1 MKKKRNKE
9 IPRESDFI
17 SEERMIEIQAEAYYR
32 AIKRIKDGEKNNN
45 INSVGGTYKK
55 KYKWY
60 EKILFIL
67 NIFLFP
73 WITNKRFVLSDK
85 IYDSVLVL
93 VVSAIMQFLGTVAWL
108 IGIGGIVYFCI
119 VLKAIKNMRVLGE
132 KLGVCFF
139 LTIMGSIFILAG
151 NAFGKETNSEKI
163 YAYSASILALISC
176 IVSILALM
184 RT

>member
-1 MKKKRNKE
+1 
-9 IPRESDFI
+9 
-17 SEERMIEIQAEAYYR
+17 
-32 AIKRIKDGEKNNN
+32 
-45 INSVGGTYKK
+45 
-55 KYKWY
+55 
-60 EKILFIL
+60 
-67 NIFLFP
+67 
-73 WITNKRFVLSDK
+73 
-85 IYDSVLVL
+85 
-93 VVSAIMQFLGTVAWL
+93 MQFLGTVAWL

>member
-45 INSVGGTYKK
+45 INSVGDTYKK

-93 VVSAIMQFLGTVAWL
+93 MQFLGTVAWL

>member
-45 INSVGGTYKK
+45 INSVGDTYKK

-93 VVSAIMQFLGTVAWL
+93 VVSAIM
-108 IGIGGIVYFCI
+108 
-119 VLKAIKNMRVLGE
+119 
-132 KLGVCFF
+132 
-139 LTIMGSIFILAG
+139 
-151 NAFGKETNSEKI
+151 
-163 YAYSASILALISC
+163 
-176 IVSILALM
+176 
-184 RT
+184 

>member
-45 INSVGGTYKK
+45 INSVGDTYKK

-119 VLKAIKNMRVLGE
+119 VLKAIKYASFRREIRSM
-132 KLGVCFF
+132 FF
-139 LTIMGSIFILAG
+139 L
-151 NAFGKETNSEKI
+151 NHYGK
-163 YAYSASILALISC
+163 YFYSSRQC
-176 IVSILALM
+176 VWK
-184 RT
+184 RNK

>member
-45 INSVGGTYKK
+45 INSVGDTYKK

-60 EKILFIL
+60 EKILFIF

-73 WITNKRFVLSDK
+73 NISEV
-85 IYDSVLVL
+85 
-93 VVSAIMQFLGTVAWL
+93 FLHCSLYPLLLL
-108 IGIGGIVYFCI
+108 ISF
-119 VLKAIKNMRVLGE
+119 
-132 KLGVCFF
+132 
-139 LTIMGSIFILAG
+139 TGSICLYFK
-151 NAFGKETNSEKI
+151 NH
-163 YAYSASILALISC
+163 
-176 IVSILALM
+176 
-184 RT
+184 